1 MPKEN
6 PQVKK
11 RFVSVALLMLFASA
25 ALAQVKTYEVPNE
38 FSFKYSDGWNKG
50 PRKGSAAGEL
60 DWLVSTVDPSATF
73 HPVLAHAD
81 FSYDDWVRRT
91 IHQATPERALASKS
105 EFVTTN
111 GEKGEKLVW
120 NIKGAN
126 GEQFTSFNYL
136 FHGKNSSQLQLS
148 GLVDA
153 ANASK
158 FEPLYDS
165 FAKSLV
171 VAGK

>member
-11 RFVSVALLMLFASA
+11 LFVSVAMLVLFVSA
-25 ALAQVKTYEVPNE
+25 ALAQEKTYDVPNE

-50 PRKGSAAGEL
+50 PRKGGAAGEL
-60 DWLVSTVDPSATF
+60 EWLVSTIDPSATF

-91 IHQATPERALASKS
+91 IHQATPERALGSKS
-105 EFVTTN
+105 DFVTTA

-120 NIKGAN
+120 NIKGKD
-126 GEQFTSFNYL
+126 GQQFISYNYL
-136 FHGKNSSQLQLS
+136 FHGKNNSQLQFS

-153 ANASK
+153 ANAPK
-158 FEPLYDS
+158 FEPLYDE

>member
-1 MPKEN
+1 
-6 PQVKK
+6 VKK
-11 RFVSVALLMLFASA
+11 LFVSVAMLVLFVSAVFA
-25 ALAQVKTYEVPNE
+25 QEKTYEVPNE

-50 PRKGSAAGEL
+50 ARKGGVTGEL
-60 DWLVSTVDPSATF
+60 DWLVSITDPSATF

-81 FSYDDWVRRT
+81 FSYDDWLRRT
-91 IHQATPERALASKS
+91 VHQATPERALASKS
-105 EFVTTN
+105 DFATAS
-111 GEKGEKLVW
+111 GEQGEKLVW
-120 NIKGAN
+120 TIKGKD
-126 GEQFTSFNYL
+126 GQQFTSFNYL
-136 FHGKNSSQLQLS
+136 FHGKNNSQLQLS

-158 FEPLYDS
+158 FEPVYDS